1 MTYQDAEVSKS
12 NNLQDL
18 PLIQK
23 VLNKDNTNS
32 NMSSRACFSPPNRSE
47 EFEIFKRGNGAEMN
61 KILTE
66 NKGKITFF

>member
-1 MTYQDAEVSKS
+1 
-12 NNLQDL
+12 
-18 PLIQK
+18 
-23 VLNKDNTNS
+23 
-32 NMSSRACFSPPNRSE
+32 MSSRACFSPPNRSE